1 MVLAEKNLPAN
12 AGNKILGFNPWVGK
26 IPWRMKGQPT
36 PVFLPGESHGQRGLE
51 AYSAQGRRVRHE
63 LATKQQHRVHTLFSE
78 HLSEKMVSDASS

>member
-1 MVLAEKNLPAN
+1 MVLVEKNLPAN

-51 AYSAQGRRVRHE
+51 GYSPWDGKE
-63 LATKQQHRVHTLFSE
+63 LDMAERLTISGWNPEGMPQMLI
-78 HLSEKMVSDASS
+78 LLN